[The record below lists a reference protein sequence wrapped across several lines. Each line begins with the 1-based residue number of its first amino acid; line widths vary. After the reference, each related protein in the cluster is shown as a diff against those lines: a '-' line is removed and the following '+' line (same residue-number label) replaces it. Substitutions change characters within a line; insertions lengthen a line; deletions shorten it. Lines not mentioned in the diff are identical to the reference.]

1 MFWTAIS
8 PRHLDSGPE
17 RQVENAALT
26 ETRQGWAPAE
36 ARSIPYVAGLCR
48 DTLNFNQKHFEDGS
62 HMRGM
67 RKLIAVMLLAAV
79 AGVGAPSVSA
89 DGPQESPGVRAIG
102 PQESPGVIGG
112 PQESPGGKGPQ
123 ESPGVKGPQESP
135 GVAGQKNSTGVLTT
149 IFIYLATILKW

>member
-1 MFWTAIS
+1 
-8 PRHLDSGPE
+8 
-17 RQVENAALT
+17 
-26 ETRQGWAPAE
+26 
-36 ARSIPYVAGLCR
+36 
-48 DTLNFNQKHFEDGS
+48 
-62 HMRGM
+62 MRGM
-67 RKLIAVMLLAAV
+67 RKLIAVMLLPAV